1 MKRLILLAALA
12 FAGCGGNDKVAATPT
27 PTPTPTAAETATA
40 TPTATTAPVEEEPTP
55 AAGKCDEVKYTPK
68 EGDGTVHPNAN
79 FFEPG
84 AEGLPSEV
92 DLDHLLLVDNAVV
105 VYYAADTPK
114 QDIERFSTWWSS
126 DVTQRTPVVIPDDSP
141 DALAVRARIATV
153 ELRCNGLDWERL
165 TKFANRTDIKPSRG
179 DHG

>member
-1 MKRLILLAALA
+1 MRRAIALVALA
-12 FAGCGGNDKVAATPT
+12 VLAGCGSDNDPVASSP
-27 PTPTPTAAETATA
+27 TA
-40 TPTATTAPVEEEPTP
+40 TPTATATATATPSATAAATP
-55 AAGKCDEVKYTPK
+55 AEGKCDEVKYTPK
-68 EGDGTVHPNAN
+68 DAGGSVHPNAN

-84 AEGLPSEV
+84 AEGLPSEA

-114 QDIERFSTWWSS
+114 AEIDRFSTWWSE
-126 DVTQRTPVVIPDDSP
+126 DVKQRTPVVVPDDAP
-141 DALAVRARIATV
+141 DALPVRARIASL

-165 TKFANRTDIKPSRG
+165 TKFANRTDIAPSVG